1 MEYDNKKLLD
11 RLSEIEKNVL
21 NEVRQQSFSSAA
33 ISSPPPIVGS
43 NCEVSS
49 IELLNKSIPNIILQ
63 LNEVKDKWGQ
73 NYSTLVAILS
83 DIDQIVSGSWQ
94 GYATRDTS
102 VKNTVVDKKLKEVA
116 ESGMAIADN
125 AGASLKAEIGG
136 LNSTV
141 TATGAAI
148 QTIMNDV
155 GVKIASAFSDKT
167 DAAMKA
173 IVDSV
178 GAKLAATVKDIS
190 DPFVKDFMDKMGS
203 KLASGKA
210 NPGVKAAIDGTATRL
225 ASAVARAT
233 DSDLKTFMDEEIVGL
248 DRAITAAVGSGVKAV
263 MGNLGTGL
271 ASTVT
276 GKIRSVVKAE
286 VENVG
291 PKLTSAVTNK
301 LDTAVKTAMDGVD
314 KGLTSIAKEIVD
326 STVTA
331 AIREVSSRLASAV
344 TNASDSVVKD
354 IIDGISTKIIAA
366 VTKASDS
373 AVNKA
378 LAEIR
383 VRLVDATD
391 AAMTAA
397 VSGSRLSSDNAQK
410 FDSAVQTVMD
420 GVSTELIS
428 AMATAMGGIGVQLA
442 SAVTEVTDSA
452 VEAVVDRVGKR
463 LQLMLS
469 DIKGKGGPSADVM
482 KRDPADLDRL
492 LSVLDR
498 ISSISKPFN
507 NDPDA
512 VWIAS
517 TLHKLVSDVL
527 FSACV
532 LLMNLSPSSRKEK
545 NAQLSGVLKTLT
557 SMGESTVTSKV
568 IIEVSTMLS
577 EVMADH
583 TKEVVASGALIA
595 VGAVK
600 SILTMKVDEDL
611 IKGLTRGAVAAFEVF
626 LHMKATERLDLL
638 VQVTPQ
644 RAPTEPLL
652 PLSRLKAAS
661 ETMAKATGNWLVTCQ
676 YLNTLSKVSFV
687 AFQNL
692 LSEKSSIHHE
702 CLRLLQAAIVGG
714 HGVIGIV
721 PLLKKHSQ
729 KNQPNKADFLLN
741 TICNAES
748 LSGMLQSAASE
759 ALGEL
764 MESVEKISEDVF
776 NALKKSVAE
785 FLQHVNRMK
794 DRNASF
800 YPNMSDKLAILRKL
814 KLMLNGLLDL
824 EEWMYLFERSISK
837 VQGHL
842 IGLKGAISAVVH
854 FFNLFRNVQKYNS
867 KAWIDKIKESVAQVE
882 QSRFNQYAANQFT
895 RYAEYDS
902 DGKFSYHYY
911 LDNYGYDKHFRYIN
925 KPPPGVTRRQW
936 DEGID
941 IKTFENIWSKLEEV
955 KLTKFEKISFMT
967 AEYVHLIPNNF
978 VQPKFEGIW
987 NQFDHLG
994 GGELETAINGIEKLC
1009 IMTQRCGEAIDQS
1022 VNACK
1027 EVKSAL
1033 FKERDYSITNKVGVQ
1048 HRKYILKFWDSL
1060 PEDIDTLKRFIEV
1073 NDREEDRVPALS
1085 LAPASNW
1092 IFQETHSSMLGWSS
1106 NVKKFEMDKVMG
1118 HVHSTVKSLIALFI
1132 MKPTKTGMVP
1142 GTVTEKIQQTSATI
1156 QYISQLLNKLED
1168 LFSDVSKMNAGE
1180 LGSLVATAMELNS
1193 RDIKEQL
1200 TQAIKKNIMKS
1211 VADGMIQLKSLT
1223 ELKGFDGWWQPL
1235 SHVWEACTDNMG
1247 AMSTLRDALPKL
1259 LGPGSNPR
1267 LVEEAAVSAL
1277 LNLFRIAKE
1286 LSLVEPAK
1294 LGWSSELCA
1303 ELSDLL
1309 NLMTISVSKVQANS
1323 PNTKVQNLF
1332 KQDINRGLM
1341 KHAMEKSWLRIEE
1354 ETIKSRNESVE
1365 NFQEFEKVCKEGERK
1380 WTSTEKVGFVDST
1393 HEMLKA
1399 NDIQNAVDATK
1410 SVAEQ
1415 LQNCQAGLSGLSP
1428 IILSKMNRHTRE
1440 ITRIRKVILEVLVT
1454 VTPTAPD
1461 PKRYRC
1467 IGCSYVS
1474 SCMDQKTLKL
1484 DNLIDKM
1491 DRLKVPWSPKP
1502 DGDAKAGS
1510 TVADVRN
1517 LRIRNSDERNS
1528 DEFDIPNPS
1537 ADNPR
1542 QIPRYQSPVKR
1553 PASAAPSRRK

>member
-1 MEYDNKKLLD
+1 
-11 RLSEIEKNVL
+11 
-21 NEVRQQSFSSAA
+21 
-33 ISSPPPIVGS
+33 
-43 NCEVSS
+43 
-49 IELLNKSIPNIILQ
+49 
-63 LNEVKDKWGQ
+63 
-73 NYSTLVAILS
+73 
-83 DIDQIVSGSWQ
+83 
-94 GYATRDTS
+94 
-102 VKNTVVDKKLKEVA
+102 
-116 ESGMAIADN
+116 MAIVDD
-125 AGASLKAEIGG
+125 AGEGLKAEIGG
-136 LNSTV
+136 LSSAIT
-141 TATGAAI
+141 TTGAAI
-148 QTIMNDV
+148 QTIMDDV
-155 GVKIASAFSDKT
+155 GVRLASAFSDKT

-173 IVDSV
+173 IVDGV
-178 GAKLAATVKDIS
+178 GVKLAATVKDVS
-190 DPFVKDFMDKMGS
+190 DPFVKDFMDKLGF
-203 KLASGKA
+203 KLNSTAAGKA
-210 NPGVKAAIDGTATRL
+210 IPGVKAAIDGTATSL

-233 DSDLKTFMDEEIVGL
+233 ESDLKTFKDEEINKL
-248 DRAITAAVGSGVKAV
+248 ARAIGSGVKAV
-263 MGNLGTGL
+263 MDDFGTSL
-271 ASTVT
+271 ASNVT

-286 VENVG
+286 VDGLG
-291 PKLTSAVTNK
+291 PKLTSAVTNI
-301 LDTAVKTAMDGVD
+301 LDTAVKAAIDGVD
-314 KGLTSIAKEIVD
+314 KRLTTIAKEIVD
-326 STVTA
+326 PTVTA
-331 AIREVSSRLASAV
+331 AIREISAQLASTV
-344 TNASDSVVKD
+344 TSAADSLVKD
-354 IIDGISTKIIAA
+354 IIDGISAKISATITKASASAVKKVLLGIHVRLAEATDTAMAAA
-366 VTKASDS
+366 VTGSK
-373 AVNKA
+373 
-378 LAEIR
+378 LAA
-383 VRLVDATD
+383 DF
-391 AAMTAA
+391 
-397 VSGSRLSSDNAQK
+397 AQK
-410 FDSAVQTVMD
+410 FDSAVQTVLD
-420 GVSTELIS
+420 GVSIELVS
-428 AMATAMGGIGVQLA
+428 AMTTAMDGIGVRLA
-442 SAVTEVTDSA
+442 SAVTEVTDFA
-452 VEAVVDRVGKR
+452 VKAVIDRVGDR
-463 LQLMLS
+463 LQIMLS
-469 DIKGKGGPSADVM
+469 EKRGKKSSSTDVM

-492 LSVLDR
+492 LSILDR

-517 TLHKLVSDVL
+517 SLHKLVSDVL
-527 FSACV
+527 FSTCV
-532 LLMNLSPSSRKEK
+532 LLMNMSPSNRKEK
-545 NAQLSGVLKTLT
+545 HAQLSGVLKTLT

-577 EVMADH
+577 EVMTDH
-583 TKEVVASGALIA
+583 TNEVVASGALII

-638 VQVTPQ
+638 VQVSPQ

-652 PLSRLKAAS
+652 PLGRLKVAS

-676 YLNTLSKVSFV
+676 YLNTLFKASFV

-692 LSEKSSIHHE
+692 LSENPSIHHE
-702 CLRLLQAAIVGG
+702 CLRLLQATIVGG

-721 PLLKKHSQ
+721 PMLKKHSQ

-764 MESVEKISEDVF
+764 MESVEKISEGLF
-776 NALKKSVAE
+776 NSLKNSAEE
-785 FLQHVNRMK
+785 FLQHVGRMK
-794 DRNASF
+794 DRNSNY
-800 YPNMSDKLAILRKL
+800 YPNMSVKLGILRKL

-842 IGLKGAISAVVH
+842 IGLKGAISSVVH

-867 KAWIDKIKESVAQVE
+867 KAWIDKIKDLVAQVE
-882 QSRFNQYAANQFT
+882 QSRFDRYAANQFT
-895 RYAEYDS
+895 RYAEYAT
-902 DGKFSYHYY
+902 DGTFSYHYY
-911 LDNYGYDKHFRYIN
+911 LDNYAYDKEYRHRN
-925 KPPPGVTRRQW
+925 KPSGVTRRQW
-936 DEGID
+936 DESID
-941 IKTFENIWSKLEEV
+941 RKTFENIWGKLEEV

-967 AEYVHLIPNNF
+967 AEFRHLIPNNF

-1009 IMTQRCGEAIDQS
+1009 FMTQRCGEAIDQS
-1022 VNACK
+1022 VNAIK
-1027 EVKSAL
+1027 EMKSDL
-1033 FKERDYSITNKVGVQ
+1033 FKGRDYSITNKVGNQ
-1048 HRKYILKFWDSL
+1048 RRKNILKFWDSL

-1073 NDREEDRVPALS
+1073 NDREEDRDPARTS
-1085 LAPASNW
+1085 APASNW
-1092 IFQETHSSMLGWSS
+1092 IFQETHSTMLGFTTT
-1106 NVKKFEMDKVMG
+1106 VKNFEIEKVVG
-1118 HVHSTVKSLIALFI
+1118 HVRSAVKNLIAKFI

-1142 GTVTEKIQQTSATI
+1142 ETVTEKIQQTSATI
-1156 QYISQLLNKLED
+1156 QYLSQLLNKVED
-1168 LFSDVSKMNAGE
+1168 LFSDASSMNAGE
-1180 LGSLVATAMELNS
+1180 LGSLVATAMELNP

-1200 TQAIKKNIMKS
+1200 TQAIKKTIMKS

-1267 LVEEAAVSAL
+1267 LVEEAAVSSL

-1286 LSLVEPAK
+1286 LSLVEPDK
-1294 LGWSSELCA
+1294 LGWTSELCA

-1332 KQDINRGLM
+1332 KQDINKGLM

-1365 NFQEFEKVCKEGERK
+1365 NFQEFEKVCKEGERQ

-1454 VTPTAPD
+1454 AKVAAAPPD

-1491 DRLKVPWSPKP
+1491 DRLKVPWIPKP
-1502 DGDAKAGS
+1502 DGDAKGDTKGGS
-1510 TVADVRN
+1510 TVADVRS
-1517 LRIRNSDERNS
+1517 LRIRNS
-1528 DEFDIPNPS
+1528 DEFDIPNPPS
-1537 ADNPR
+1537 DQPR
-1542 QIPRYQSPVKR
+1542 HTPRYQTPVKR